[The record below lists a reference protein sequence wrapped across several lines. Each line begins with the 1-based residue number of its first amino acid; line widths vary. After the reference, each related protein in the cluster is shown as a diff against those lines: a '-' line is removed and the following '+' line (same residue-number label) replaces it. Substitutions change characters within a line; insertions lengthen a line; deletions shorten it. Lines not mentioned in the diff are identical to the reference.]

1 MQLIETFV
9 LYNFFCHLNRSIT
22 YVIPRFC
29 ATGVVLTYEKEDS
42 SIALFYTLCNG
53 SMQVD
58 TAIKLHIRHQAVDMN
73 KKLQDADKQDEVKP
87 AYLCARLRWRG
98 EELAGCSTAW
108 PTTWTGWEE

>member
-29 ATGVVLTYEKEDS
+29 ATGAVLTYEKGDS
-42 SIALFYTLCNG
+42 SIAFFYTLCNG

-58 TAIKLHIRHQAVDMN
+58 TAIKLHIRQ
-73 KKLQDADKQDEVKP
+73 Q
-87 AYLCARLRWRG
+87 
-98 EELAGCSTAW
+98 
-108 PTTWTGWEE
+108 TGIRNCKMQINRTE